1 MVVMNYDKYKLSNP
15 QDDGFTSDEV
25 TSCCGVDEEGS
36 RASNCCDSQ
45 FFAETDICNSCK
57 EHAEEYMRCSEC
69 EEDDSQYTIISEY
82 EYNERRR
89 EDAQEHNR
97 DED

>member
-1 MVVMNYDKYKLSNP
+1 MNYDNWKLSNP
-15 QDDGFTSDEV
+15 QDDGCTSDEV
-25 TSCCGVDEEGS
+25 TSCCGVEQEATG
-36 RASNCCDSQ
+36 ASNCCDVK
-45 FFAETDICNSCK
+45 FWAETDICSDCK
-57 EHAEEYMRCSEC
+57 EHADEYMICSKC
-69 EEDDSQYTIISEY
+69 EEDDSQYTMISEY